1 MVISG
6 KNMEKSGKFQVN
18 ENKLI
23 ILCEVPQFPWKLPEI
38 SLWKVHNLPVV
49 KTMENPVK
57 KPVKPVNEPVK
68 SVTPADKP
76 VKYRVKPVNTME
88 NLSSLE
94 PVKIGLLSNV
104 LRIQEVFRQTLW

>member
-1 MVISG
+1 
-6 KNMEKSGKFQVN
+6 MEKSGKFQVN

-57 KPVKPVNEPVK
+57 KPVKPVKP
-68 SVTPADKP
+68 VTPAGKP
-76 VKYRVKPVNTME
+76 VKYRLKPVNTME
-88 NLSSLE
+88 NFSSLE

-104 LRIQEVFRQTLW
+104 LRIQEVFRQSLW